1 MRVRG
6 PGGVCYGIELLDS
19 RLSKIAEVE
28 SNRSF
33 YAAVQ
38 KPGDGFSVRVYRCLE
53 GGADPPAQPMIIDCS
68 LDGKSVGYSKK
79 FQAGGSHSA
88 RFDGFR
94 LDGDWRKVIL
104 LLYCFCSLLDVILHR

>member
-1 MRVRG
+1 MKIRG
-6 PGGVCYGIELLDS
+6 PAGVCYGIELLDS
-19 RLSKIAEVE
+19 TLSKIPEVE
-28 SNRSF
+28 SNGTM

-38 KPGDGFSVRVYRCLE
+38 KPGDGFSVRVFRCLE
-53 GGADPPAQPMIIDCS
+53 GGADPPAQPMIIDCF

-94 LDGDWRKVIL
+94 LDGDWRKVT
-104 LLYCFCSLLDVILHR
+104 LHSF